1 MTDSPEKPPTT
12 DGPVDMESTGAVLPV
27 VIVTGMSG
35 AGRSTALKA
44 LEDLGYEAVDNL
56 PLSLLSG
63 LLTPGTGG
71 GRPLAIGVDARTRDF
86 GLTPFLEELDGLI
99 GTETLQ
105 VRMLFLDCDSEVLQR
120 RFSETRRRH
129 PVTPDR
135 RVTDGIAR
143 ERELLA
149 PLRGR
154 ADEVIDTTDM
164 AVGGLKRLLDSNYT
178 LERAPGLA
186 VFVTSFAYRNG
197 LPHEADLVF
206 DVRFLQNPHY
216 VDDLRPLSGLDR
228 PVGEVHRKRPRSRRI
243 FRPSDG
249 SAGTV
254 AAPLRGGGEKLSD
267 DCGRL
272 HRRQTPVGLH
282 GRTAR
287 CLAGGKGRTGQ
298 RESPRSEDGKIRQ
311 LDRHEAGDGRE
322 T

>member
-1 MTDSPEKPPTT
+1 MTGTT
-12 DGPVDMESTGAVLPV
+12 GSEQTMPVDAEGAIPV

-86 GLTPFLEELDGLI
+86 GAEPFLEELDGLI
-99 GTETLQ
+99 
-105 VRMLFLDCDSEVLQR
+105 RMEAFRARLLFLDCDSEVLQR

-135 RVTDGIAR
+135 RVTDGIAH
-143 ERELLA
+143 ERTLLA
-149 PLRGR
+149 PLRDR
-154 ADEVIDTTDM
+154 ADEVIDTTEM
-164 AVGGLKRLLDSNYT
+164 AIGELKRLLDSNYA

-186 VFVTSFAYRNG
+186 VFVTSFAYRHG

-216 VDDLRPLSGLDR
+216 VDDLRPQSGLDK
-228 PVGEVHRKRPRSRRI
+228 PVGDFIEQDPDLEDYFRHLTELLEPLLPRFDAEGKSYLTI
-243 FRPSDG
+243 
-249 SAGTV
+249 A
-254 AAPLRGGGEKLSD
+254 
-267 DCGRL
+267 
-272 HRRQTPVGLH
+272 VGC
-282 GRTAR
+282 T
-287 CLAGGKGRTGQ
+287 GGKHRSVYTAERLGAWL
-298 RESPRSEDGKIRQ
+298 REKGERVSVNHRDLKQALKQEGVAK
-311 LDRHEAGDGRE
+311 
-322 T
+322 